1 MRLIIRER
9 QVLLAVA
16 VAALAAF
23 GGALVSQHVFDMQPC
38 PWCVFQRLLYCV
50 LAALALAGAFT
61 SGMVRRAMVSL
72 AFVTAGA
79 GIASAL
85 YQQLRAVNE
94 LSCDR
99 SLAERI
105 IAALHLDSLFP
116 NVFMAFASC
125 ADAAVNLLGVPY
137 AVWSCTMF
145 VLLAILLL
153 WTLRF
158 ELRRAR

>member
-9 QVLLAVA
+9 QVLIAA
-16 VAALAAF
+16 AAAALAAF
-23 GGALVSQHVFDMQPC
+23 GGALVSQHVFDMMPC
-38 PWCVFQRLLYCV
+38 AWCVFQRLLYC
-50 LAALALAGAFT
+50 LIAAFALAGAFT
-61 SGMVRRAMVSL
+61 SGTARRVSVSL
-72 AFVTAGA
+72 AFVTAGI

-85 YQQLRAVNE
+85 FQQLHAVNQ

-99 SLAERI
+99 SLAEKV
-105 IAALHLDSLFP
+105 IAGLHLDSLFP

-145 VLLAILLL
+145 TLLAVLLL